1 MIGSLSLLIGSLRLF
16 IGRQP
21 EIVTVIGSMHLPMK
35 LFYLSIYSLH
45 LLTCSVDLSTG
56 SLAAGVLENFGT
68 FFQLHHPADAHKMQ
82 TSHISQMLLLT
93 PSSLLY
99 SCAMYLKAQFQN
111 KLNTHSSSASVI
123 PLARPLF
130 LSVALVSELDIIA
143 ATLADAFLNRHW

>member
-16 IGRQP
+16 ISRQP

-35 LFYLSIYSLH
+35 LFYLSIHSLH
-45 LLTCSVDLSTG
+45 LLICGVDLSTG

-68 FFQLHHPADAHKMQ
+68 FFQLHHPTDAHRMQ

-99 SCAMYLKAQFQN
+99 SCVMYLKAQFQN
-111 KLNTHSSSASVI
+111 KLNTHLFSTSAI
-123 PLARPLF
+123 PLARPL
-130 LSVALVSELDIIA
+130 LLPVSLVSVLDIIA
-143 ATLADAFLNRHW
+143 ATLADAFLNRCW